1 MEQRM
6 QQKDKI
12 EEFLLSNE
20 NSLRKA
26 LNLPTYES
34 YKDFV
39 EREDD
44 PEILDVDEEVLG
56 EAANILIDLIELKE
70 KPLLALNEK

>member
-1 MEQRM
+1 MK
-6 QQKDKI
+6 QKDKI

-20 NSLRKA
+20 NSLRKT

>member
-1 MEQRM
+1 MK
-6 QQKDKI
+6 QKDEI

-20 NSLRKA
+20 NSLRKT

>member
-1 MEQRM
+1 M
-6 QQKDKI
+6 QFVVHKDKI

-20 NSLRKA
+20 NSLRKG

>member
-1 MEQRM
+1 M
-6 QQKDKI
+6 
-12 EEFLLSNE
+12 
-20 NSLRKA
+20 
-26 LNLPTYES
+26 
-34 YKDFV
+34 

-44 PEILDVDEEVLG
+44 PEVLDVDEEVLG